1 MDIDEITL
9 EEFKD
14 RLDSIIDYYLVMG
27 QMDYYESKLRN
38 ATVDQILALYDCI
51 YNSPRSI
58 EEYISQEADCIH

>member
-14 RLDSIIDYYLVMG
+14 KIDSIVDYFLVMG
-27 QMDYYESKLRN
+27 QMDYYETKLRY
-38 ATVDQILALYDCI
+38 ATVDDVIATYDLI